1 MKVFSHPFTMIVAGS
16 SGSGKSTFVLKL
28 LKNSNSM
35 IKPTPG
41 RIIWHYSQWQ
51 EGYESLDGVEFKQ
64 GPPSDQDIETYSNS
78 ILILD
83 DLMSELSTL
92 SSNLFTKY
100 SHHLKISVVYILQN
114 LFVQSKNQRS
124 ISLNSGYITLFKNPR
139 DFSQAV
145 FLARQVAPYNSKS
158 VLEAYL
164 DATRLPYSYLMF
176 DFVQNT
182 PDSHRLRSQIFPG
195 ERDYIYVKKD
205 FDIKELES

>member
-1 MKVFSHPFTMIVAGS
+1 MKVFTHPFTMLVSGS
-16 SGSGKSTFVLKL
+16 SNSGKSTFVLKL
-28 LKNSNSM
+28 LKNSKLM
-35 IKPTPG
+35 INPLPS
-41 RIIWHYSQWQ
+41 RVIWHYSQWQ
-51 EGYESLDGVEFKQ
+51 AGYESLDGVEFKL
-64 GPPSDQDIETYSNS
+64 GAPSQSDIETYSNS

-92 SSNLFTKY
+92 SSDLFTKH

-164 DATRLPYSYLMF
+164 DATRSPYSYLMF

-182 PDSHRLRSQIFPG
+182 PDPLRLRTQIFPG
-195 ERDYIYVKKD
+195 ERDYIYVQKD
-205 FDIKELES
+205 FDIKDLES